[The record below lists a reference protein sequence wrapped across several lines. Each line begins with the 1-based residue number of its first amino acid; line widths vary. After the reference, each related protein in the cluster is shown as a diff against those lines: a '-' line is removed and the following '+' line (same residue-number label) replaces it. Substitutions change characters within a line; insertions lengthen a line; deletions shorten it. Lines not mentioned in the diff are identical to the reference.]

1 MPLDT
6 SDACAALA
14 RLSQPCVSHLFHPQP
29 PSAPANACRRQPQ
42 SLGGGERDRTDDPLL
57 AKQVLSQ
64 LSYTPTVIPAFVLL
78 PFESTVSS
86 TLKTI
91 QCNLLKHEFVFYA
104 ALNRDR
110 LGHFLCTP

>member
-1 MPLDT
+1 MQTFTSSKDIPHLDT
-6 SDACAALA
+6 N
-14 RLSQPCVSHLFHPQP
+14 RI
-29 PSAPANACRRQPQ
+29 
-42 SLGGGERDRTDDPLL
+42 GGAERDRTADPLL

-91 QCNLLKHEFVFYA
+91 QCNRLKHEFVFYA

>member
-1 MPLDT
+1 M
-6 SDACAALA
+6 SCA
-14 RLSQPCVSHLFHPQP
+14 
-29 PSAPANACRRQPQ
+29 
-42 SLGGGERDRTDDPLL
+42 SLPNLKVGGDERVRTDDPLL

-91 QCNLLKHEFVFYA
+91 QCNQLKLEFVFYA

-110 LGHFLCTP
+110 LEHFCCTP